1 MTGRGW
7 VCGALAFAAAGF
19 IARAQG
25 TASAAPLPP
34 ATPTKQ
40 AVRLHSEGSGRFEVL
55 SSPGS
60 DGARLA
66 ALADAAWTEWAGALG
81 LPARLPTAIIVRLS
95 PRDDWGF
102 GEVPSRVVVDPAGIV
117 SVWIR
122 ADGGSGVSRER
133 LWLRAL
139 AEGVL
144 RRKAVLLGLDPAK
157 TRAPRWLAAAAAEAA
172 VVAERPSM
180 MDAWRGD
187 FGGLAHPA
195 GLREILLGE
204 VADPVDANEARDT
217 AAYGVWLW
225 LRDES
230 GKSGAWE
237 RFVGALLGGESSG
250 AALAREFSRL
260 TPRPREAREWEL
272 AWRVAAARF
281 AFARTT
287 PMFTAEESRRRLERL
302 SRVVVMEA
310 RTGAER
316 VLPPWGEWVSREEP
330 WAKAVLAERAGIIE
344 VDFTRFHPFYSNAAG
359 SLGRAWSALGAGREK
374 DWRAASVEWARDM
387 EDGRVLENASR
398 ALLDQ
403 AEGR

>member
-1 MTGRGW
+1 
-7 VCGALAFAAAGF
+7 LARP
-19 IARAQG
+19 IKSE
-25 TASAAPLPP
+25 ASAA
-34 ATPTKQ
+34 A
-40 AVRLHSEGSGRFEVL
+40 
-55 SSPGS
+55 
-60 DGARLA
+60 
-66 ALADAAWTEWAGALG
+66 
-81 LPARLPTAIIVRLS
+81 
-95 PRDDWGF
+95 
-102 GEVPSRVVVDPAGIV
+102 
-117 SVWIR
+117 
-122 ADGGSGVSRER
+122 
-133 LWLRAL
+133 
-139 AEGVL
+139 
-144 RRKAVLLGLDPAK
+144 
-157 TRAPRWLAAAAAEAA
+157 AAAAAEAA
-172 VVAERPSM
+172 IVAERPSM

-187 FGGLAHPA
+187 FGGLVHPA

-204 VADPVDANEARDT
+204 VADPVGANEASDT

-316 VLPPWGEWVSREEP
+316 VLPPWGEWASREEP

-359 SLGRAWSALGAGREK
+359 SLGRAWSALGAGRGK
-374 DWRAASVEWARDM
+374 DWRAASVEWSRDM